1 MMRKR
6 QDKLGNRT
14 LCTRIVSSFV
24 LIALFG
30 AVVTVL
36 AITKPAFAGTDTY
49 PTSIAGC
56 RLVSNPGGG
65 SFPCDL
71 KDSTQD
77 KYIDP
82 WGEYNRECTSYA
94 AWMLHSVNGFE
105 MPFHDN
111 ASNWGTRARNLGYT
125 VNMTPAV
132 GSIYWTTSYPGHVA
146 WVEAVTSS
154 TTITTVD
161 YNSGWPTN
169 PGHYAEHT
177 GVSISSASG
186 YIHFKDISAGTA
198 TYVPAAISFKGAL
211 NVFKI
216 GGDGQVYQ
224 NYWNGTKWN
233 GWSSIGGST
242 A

>member
-1 MMRKR
+1 MRCSMMQKR
-6 QDKLGNRT
+6 QGKVGNKT

-36 AITKPAFAGTDTY
+36 AITKPTFAGTDTY

-56 RLVSNPGGG
+56 RAASGNPRGY
-65 SFPCDL
+65 FTCDL
-71 KDSTQD
+71 KDSTKD

-105 MPFHDN
+105 MPFNDN

-132 GSIYWTTSYPGHVA
+132 GSIYWTSSHLGHVA
-146 WVEAVTSS
+146 WVQSVSS
-154 TTITTVD
+154 DGKTIT
-161 YNSGWPTN
+161 
-169 PGHYAEHT
+169 
-177 GVSISSASG
+177 
-186 YIHFKDISAGTA
+186 
-198 TYVPAAISFKGAL
+198 
-211 NVFKI
+211 
-216 GGDGQVYQ
+216 
-224 NYWNGTKWN
+224 
-233 GWSSIGGST
+233 
-242 A
+242 